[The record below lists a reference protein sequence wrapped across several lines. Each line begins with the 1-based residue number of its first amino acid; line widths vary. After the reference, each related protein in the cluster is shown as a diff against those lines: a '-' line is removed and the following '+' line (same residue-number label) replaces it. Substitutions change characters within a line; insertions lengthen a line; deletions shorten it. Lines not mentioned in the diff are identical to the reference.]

1 MLRSPASSFV
11 RIAAGLAGCA
21 LLSMPIGVPAQD
33 LPVSVLSSPNVDL
46 TEPGLVR
53 QIVKQGDGQWMLVGD
68 FRRMDA
74 VARTGIARLQ
84 ADGSVDPSFANLASI
99 DASLVQQVQ
108 PLADG
113 RYRVLSI
120 NRVQTLLPGGGDD
133 PSFASLLMN
142 PTFARAMAEVDD
154 GVIVVGNFTQV
165 LTTPATT
172 VARIAKF
179 NGNGTLA
186 TGFTFGLSGSAN
198 VVRAT
203 SPTDV
208 VVGGIFTT
216 AGGQPRTALARL
228 STVGAGTLVADWNP
242 VLARAGGSPLVE
254 DIVVVGNAAYVSGR
268 FDSVNG
274 IARSRLVKLSL
285 ADGSVDTSWN
295 VSVGGAQTAALRL
308 AVHGDHLLVG
318 SGQTQSFA
326 NPPAAAI
333 NRQVAR
339 VSLATGAIDTAFN
352 PVYGG
357 TGSPAFTAA
366 EGDAPARVLIGGN
379 FDQVGAVS
387 RFGTA
392 QLDAA
397 GQPDPL
403 SGHAEAVDP
412 GSVGR
417 VAFDAVNRR
426 TYLTG
431 SFLRAGSA
439 ARRFVLRLLPSGLV
453 DSVWRAQT
461 DDRANPALA
470 VAPGQGVFVA
480 ANFGVARLDEVDG
493 NLMPGW
499 SNSFVANELVIGG
512 DALYALSFSQLLR
525 LPLSGNGGAD
535 PGFSAVIG
543 SSPSGLAYDA
553 LGNSLLLTMFVAQPG
568 GGSQARLVRLDA
580 LTGAVIGTFDPL
592 LETNAGVVG
601 AQGIAVDGD
610 GVWVAGNFTRVNG
623 VSRASPVRLRLTD
636 GEVDPA
642 VLPTV
647 GTAFNNGLG
656 FHRGYFYGLIF
667 TSGGNGEMRRV
678 PATGGGIDPAWRLA
692 VNNAVNSVAFDGVRL
707 ILGGAFDRLGVGPSI
722 RQGVAAVLEAERIHA
737 DSFE

>member
-1 MLRSPASSFV
+1 MPPLRNPSLTRLAS
-11 RIAAGLAGCA
+11 GLIGSA
-21 LLSMPIGVPAQD
+21 LLSIGLAAQD
-33 LPVSVLSSPNVDL
+33 LPVSVLSSPNIDL
-46 TEPGLVR
+46 TEPGNVR

-84 ADGSVDPSFANLASI
+84 ADGTVDPSFVNLTSI
-99 DASLVQQVQ
+99 DASVVQQVQ
-108 PLADG
+108 PLPDG

-120 NRVQTLLPGGGDD
+120 NRVQTLLPGGGED
-133 PSFASLLMN
+133 PAFTSLLMN
-142 PTFARAMAEVDD
+142 PTFARSMAEVDD
-154 GVIVVGNFTQV
+154 GFIVVGSFTQV
-165 LTTPATT
+165 LTTPATA

-186 TGFTFGLSGSAN
+186 SGFTFGITGGGL
-198 VVRAT
+198 VVRAAGP
-203 SPTDV
+203 SDV
-208 VVGGIFTT
+208 VIGGSFTA
-216 AGGQPRTALARL
+216 AGGQARTSLARL

-242 VLARAGGSPLVE
+242 VLARSGASPLVE
-254 DIVVVGNAAYVSGR
+254 DIVVVGNAVYVSGR
-268 FDSVNG
+268 FDSVDG

-285 ADGSVDTSWN
+285 TDGSVDTSWN
-295 VSVGGAQTAALRL
+295 VSVGGTQTTALRL
-308 AVHGDHLLVG
+308 AVQGDHLLIG

-333 NRQVAR
+333 NRLVAR
-339 VSLATGAIDTAFN
+339 VSLATGAIDAAFN
-352 PVYGG
+352 PIYRGAG
-357 TGSPAFTAA
+357 TPSFNAA
-366 EGDAPARVLIGGN
+366 EGDAPPRVLIGGN

-403 SGHAEAVDP
+403 SGHAEAIEP
-412 GSVGR
+412 GAVSR

-461 DDRANPALA
+461 DDRVNPALA

-480 ANFGVARLDEVDG
+480 ANAGVFRLDEVEG
-493 NLMPGW
+493 NRIPGW
-499 SNSFVANELVIGG
+499 TNSFVANELVACGG
-512 DALYALSFSQLLR
+512 AVHALSFSQLVR
-525 LPLSGNGGAD
+525 LPLSGNGSAD

-543 SSPSGLAYDA
+543 SSPGGLACDA
-553 LGNSLLLTMFVAQPG
+553 LGNSVLLTMFVAQPG

-580 LTGAVIGTFDPL
+580 LTGAVISTFDPL
-592 LETNAGVVG
+592 LETNSSVVG
-601 AQGIAVDGD
+601 AQGIAIDGD

-623 VSRASPVRLRLTD
+623 VSRASPVRLLLAD
-636 GEVDPA
+636 GEIDPA
-642 VLPTV
+642 VAPTF

-656 FHRGYFYGLIF
+656 FNRGFFYGLLF
-667 TSGGNGEMRRV
+667 TSGGSAEVRRV
-678 PATGGGIDPAWRLA
+678 PAAGGEFDAAWRLA
-692 VNNAVNSVAFDGVRL
+692 VNGAVNSVAFDGVRL
-707 ILGGAFDRLGVGPSI
+707 ILGGDFDRLGSGPAI
-722 RQGVAAVLEAERIHA
+722 RQGVAAVLEAERIFA
-737 DSFE
+737 DDYE